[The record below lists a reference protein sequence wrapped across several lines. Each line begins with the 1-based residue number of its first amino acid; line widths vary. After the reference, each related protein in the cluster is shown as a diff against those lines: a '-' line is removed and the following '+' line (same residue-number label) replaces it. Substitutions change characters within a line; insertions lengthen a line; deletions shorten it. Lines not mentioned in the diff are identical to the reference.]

1 MSFKEIFCQDKAID
15 ILQRAFAADRWA
27 HAYIFAGPEGVG
39 KYKTAN
45 EWAKLLLCKKPIVV
59 KNLADSCG
67 SCESCRLFEAD
78 SNPDFNHVYKEL
90 REFTEEGKGKAA
102 PVDLPI
108 DVIREFLVAKVSSRP
123 TLSQRKVFVVSEA
136 EKLNAHS
143 QNCLLKVL
151 EEPPSYCCIVLLCT
165 RLEKLLPTTRSRCQ
179 IVRFGPIEE
188 ERIIKKL
195 ESIGLE
201 KKRAQYFARL
211 AQGSIG
217 AACQWVELELANA
230 NLYKTKTWLVESL
243 ARYEFAD
250 ALNLAEALLVEIKRI
265 AAVWVG
271 LEKTTSKA
279 DINRKALQTVV
290 TMMISVL
297 HDAMKLN
304 IIPAKEA
311 VNFDQMKQIEKLATR
326 FDAEQAAEK
335 ISDCYEALQWIE
347 SNVNEKLIFERFLLN
362 LANSDTISIL
372 R

>member
-1 MSFKEIFCQDKAID
+1 MSFKEIFCQDRAID
-15 ILQRAFAADRWA
+15 ILQRAFASDRWA

-45 EWAKLLLCKKPIVV
+45 EWAKLLLCKKPIVE
-59 KNLADSCG
+59 KDLTDSCG
-67 SCESCRLFEAD
+67 SCESCRLFEAG

-90 REFTEEGKGKAA
+90 REFTEEGKGKPP

-108 DVIREFLVAKVSSRP
+108 DVIREFLVAKVSNRP

-151 EEPPSYCCIVLLCT
+151 EEPPDYCCIVLLCT

-179 IVRFGPIEE
+179 IVRFGPVEE
-188 ERIIKKL
+188 GRIIAKL
-195 ESIGLE
+195 EDMGLE

-211 AQGSIG
+211 AQGRLG
-217 AACQWVELELANA
+217 TACQWAELELADA
-230 NLYKTKTWLVESL
+230 NLYKTKTWLVDAL
-243 ARYEFAD
+243 VRFEFAE

-271 LEKTTSKA
+271 IEKATSKT
-279 DINRKALQTVV
+279 DINRKVLRTVV
-290 TMMISVL
+290 QIIVSVL
-297 HDAMKLN
+297 HDVMKLN
-304 IIPAKEA
+304 AAPIKEM
-311 VNFDQMKQIEKLATR
+311 VNSDQMKQIEKLAAR
-326 FDAEQAAEK
+326 FDAEQAAEN
-335 ISDCYEALQWIE
+335 ISDCYEALRWIE

-362 LANSDTISIL
+362 LADSDTIRVS